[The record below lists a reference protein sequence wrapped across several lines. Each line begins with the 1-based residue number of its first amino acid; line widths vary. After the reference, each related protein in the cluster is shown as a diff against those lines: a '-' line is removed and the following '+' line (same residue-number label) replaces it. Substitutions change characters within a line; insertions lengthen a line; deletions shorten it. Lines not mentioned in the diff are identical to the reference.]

1 MTGILPPGTTQQR
14 EPASVPASVPTGEDA
29 VAAAVSPTVRR
40 TARRAV
46 PWIVLG
52 VIALLVALSSLALG
66 AGRSIGGDPLSTTNP
81 GPVGSKALAQVLGQQ
96 GVTVKTA
103 ASLAQVRDAAGDDTT
118 VLVYDPEGNL
128 DHEGYDQLTSVA
140 STIVVVEPHFAAL
153 QALAPTVHAAGE
165 PGGVASAGCDLPAA
179 QRAARI
185 DPRATTN
192 TDGTSAPGTFR
203 ASGDAT
209 ACFEGSGGRASLVE
223 TSYQGRTVY
232 LLGSAA
238 VLMNDG
244 IDRLGNAA
252 LGLNLLGE
260 HRTLVWYLPGLI
272 DRSVSGPAD
281 LASLTPGWVTPVVI
295 LLTLVFVAAAVW
307 RGRRFG
313 PLVVE
318 HLPVVVRAGETRE
331 GRARL
336 YQRSSARL
344 RAADA
349 LRIGTIGRL
358 STIVGLP
365 RAATTDEVAEAVAA
379 LTGRDHAALLLLL
392 VDEHPRS
399 DRELIDLSDRLAEL
413 ERATAAA
420 ASPDHPR
427 STGRMEP

>member
-1 MTGILPPGTTQQR
+1 
-14 EPASVPASVPTGEDA
+14 
-29 VAAAVSPTVRR
+29 VRR

-52 VIALLVALSSLALG
+52 IIAVLVALTGLALG
-66 AGRSIGGDPLSTTNP
+66 AGRATAGDPLSATNP
-81 GPVGSKALAQVLGQQ
+81 GLVGSKALAQVLGQQ
-96 GVTVKTA
+96 GVAVKPA
-103 ASLAQVRDAAGDDTT
+103 ASLSAVRDAADDDTT
-118 VLVYDPEGNL
+118 VLVYDPNGNL
-128 DHEGYDQLTSVA
+128 DGEGYDQLTSVA
-140 STIVVVEPHFAAL
+140 STIVVVEPSFAAL
-153 QALAPTVHAAGE
+153 QAIAPDVHAAGG

-185 DPRATTN
+185 DPRASAN
-192 TDGTSAPGTFR
+192 TEEASFPGTFR
-203 ASGDAT
+203 TTGDAT
-209 ACFEGSGGRASLVE
+209 TCFEGSGGRASLVA

-252 LGLNLLGE
+252 LALNLLGE
-260 HRTLVWYLPGLI
+260 HRTLVWYLPGLL
-272 DRSVSGPAD
+272 DRPVTGPAD

-295 LLTLVFVAAAVW
+295 LLTLVFIAAAVW

-336 YQRSSARL
+336 YQRTSSRL

-349 LRIGTIGRL
+349 LRIGAIGRL
-358 STIVGLP
+358 CTTVGLP
-365 RAATTDEVAEAVAA
+365 RVATTDEIIEAVAA
-379 LTGRDHAALLLLL
+379 LTGRDRSAVHSLL
-392 VDEHPRS
+392 VEEHPRS
-399 DRELIDLSDRLAEL
+399 DRELIELSDRLADL
-413 ERATAAA
+413 ERAAAAA
-420 ASPDHPR
+420 ASPERQRP
-427 STGRMEP
+427 TGRMEQ

>member
-1 MTGILPPGTTQQR
+1 M
-14 EPASVPASVPTGEDA
+14 
-29 VAAAVSPTVRR
+29 
-40 TARRAV
+40 
-46 PWIVLG
+46 
-52 VIALLVALSSLALG
+52 
-66 AGRSIGGDPLSTTNP
+66 
-81 GPVGSKALAQVLGQQ
+81 
-96 GVTVKTA
+96 
-103 ASLAQVRDAAGDDTT
+103 
-118 VLVYDPEGNL
+118 
-128 DHEGYDQLTSVA
+128 
-140 STIVVVEPHFAAL
+140 
-153 QALAPTVHAAGE
+153 
-165 PGGVASAGCDLPAA
+165 
-179 QRAARI
+179 
-185 DPRATTN
+185 
-192 TDGTSAPGTFR
+192 
-203 ASGDAT
+203 SGDAT
-209 ACFEGSGGRASLVE
+209 ACFEGSGGRASLAS

-260 HRTLVWYLPGLI
+260 HRTLVWYLPGLL
-272 DRSVSGPAD
+272 DRPVTGPAD

-358 STIVGLP
+358 CVSVGLP
-365 RAATTDEVAEAVAA
+365 RVATTEEVAEAVAA
-379 LTGRDHAALLLLL
+379 LTGRDHAAVLVLLME
-392 VDEHPRS
+392 EHPHS
-399 DRELIDLSDRLAEL
+399 DRQLIDLSDRLAEL
-413 ERATAAA
+413 EHATAAA
-420 ASPDHPR
+420 ASPDSPR
-427 STGRMEP
+427 STGRMEQ

>member
-1 MTGILPPGTTQQR
+1 MTGTLPPGTTQQR
-14 EPASVPASVPTGEDA
+14 EPASVPASAPTGEDA
-29 VAAAVSPTVRR
+29 VATAVSPTVRR

-153 QALAPTVHAAGE
+153 QALAPTVHAAGG
-165 PGGVASAGCDLPAA
+165 PGGAASADCDLPAA

-192 TDGTSAPGTFR
+192 TDGASAPGTFR

-238 VLMNDG
+238 VLMNEILG
-244 IDRLGNAA
+244 GGTFTSRLFKEVRETR
-252 LGLNLLGE
+252 GLAYGVSSSLVNRDHSNLL
-260 HRTLVWYLPGLI
+260 LI
-272 DRSVSGPAD
+272 
-281 LASLTPGWVTPVVI
+281 
-295 LLTLVFVAAAVW
+295 
-307 RGRRFG
+307 
-313 PLVVE
+313 
-318 HLPVVVRAGETRE
+318 
-331 GRARL
+331 
-336 YQRSSARL
+336 
-344 RAADA
+344 
-349 LRIGTIGRL
+349 
-358 STIVGLP
+358 ST
-365 RAATTDEVAEAVAA
+365 AT
-379 LTGRDHAALLLLL
+379 
-392 VDEHPRS
+392 RS
-399 DRELIDLSDRLAEL
+399 DRAAETLAIVRDTVKRLAEEGPTQAEL
-413 ERATAAA
+413 DATKKYMIGAYAINNLDSSSSIAATLVELQVDKLGIDYMQRRAGLINAVTLDDVKAAA
-420 ASPDHPR
+420 AKLLSV
-427 STGRMEP
+427 EPTIMLVGPKSDEANKG

>member
-1 MTGILPPGTTQQR
+1 MTSTLPPGT
-14 EPASVPASVPTGEDA
+14 EDTTEDT

-52 VIALLVALSSLALG
+52 VIALLVALTGLALS
-66 AGRSIGGDPLSTTNP
+66 GRSLGGDTLSATNP
-81 GPVGSKALAQVLGQQ
+81 GLAGGKALAQVLGQR
-96 GVTVKTA
+96 GVSVKPA
-103 ASLAQVRDAAGDDTT
+103 GSLSEVRDAADDDTT
-118 VLVYDPEGNL
+118 VLVFDPKGNL
-128 DHEGYDQLTSVA
+128 ARDGYDQLTSVA
-140 STIVVVEPHFAAL
+140 STIVVVEPSFSAL
-153 QALAPTVHAAGE
+153 RALAPDVHSAGE

-179 QRAARI
+179 QRAERI
-185 DPRATTN
+185 DPRATAN
-192 TDGTSAPGTFR
+192 TKDTSSPGSFR
-203 ASGDAT
+203 ATGDAT
-209 ACFEGSGGRASLVE
+209 TCFEDSKGAASLVA

-232 LLGSAA
+232 LVGSAA

-260 HRTLVWYLPGLI
+260 HRTLVWYEPGLV
-272 DRSVSGPAD
+272 DRPVTGPAELD
-281 LASLTPGWVTPVVI
+281 ALTPGWVTPVVI

-358 STIVGLP
+358 SSTVGLP
-365 RAATTDEVAEAVAA
+365 RVATTDEVADAVAA
-379 LTGRDHAALLLLL
+379 LTGRDHSAVLSLL
-392 VDEHPRS
+392 VEEHPRS
-399 DRELIDLSDRLAEL
+399 DRELIDLSDRLTEL
-413 ERATAAA
+413 ELATAAA
-420 ASPDHPR
+420 ASPDRPR
-427 STGRMEP
+427 PTGRMEP